1 MYLKW
6 VIVRTRFGSMIS
18 DKNKANGSAFAQVCL
33 DTNDTFNN
41 VIWTDESSVQLTRH
55 SQTMRVKIGK
65 ERILK
70 PTAKHTVKVHVWARI
85 PKRGATYIC
94 VFDQIMDGMLYIQIL
109 DKHLLPFLEK
119 HFPGTEYR
127 FMQDNKPK
135 HISRVAKAYY

>member
-41 VIWTDESSVQLTRH
+41 VIWTDESSVHLTRH

-65 ERILK
+65 EQVLK

-85 PKRGATYIC
+85 PKRGATYT
-94 VFDQIMDGMLYIQIL
+94 VHD
-109 DKHLLPFLEK
+109 
-119 HFPGTEYR
+119 TENLTFSADDR
-127 FMQDNKPK
+127 VENP
-135 HISRVAKAYY
+135 HISARTLTPFSHATRDPDTNPVSNPD

>member
-1 MYLKW
+1 
-6 VIVRTRFGSMIS
+6 MIS

-70 PTAKHTVKVHVWARI
+70 PTANILSKYMCGPESLREEPHI
-85 PKRGATYIC
+85 Y

-127 FMQDNKPK
+127 FMQDNNPK
-135 HISRVAKAYY
+135 HISQVAKAYY